1 MHVLITATGR
11 LSKPIRSMLC
21 PSVLQADPA
30 YYLPIQ
36 GVRLVNE
43 SCKRFGYSTGGAP
56 LVSPHMSADA
66 QPPIDAKRQSAS
78 GLAGLLGSVISA
90 GKGILARRRRA
101 VAQAAS
107 GDLLAKCR
115 QLLHH
120 RGEASGLA
128 LACEVIADYQALDET
143 NQLLFFQSLAQ
154 DFDVV
159 SADIISAAEQYKAQP
174 SSAHLSALTKL
185 AEAPRVKLFRRM
197 NMAPGATAVLVQM
210 RGSLQR
216 WLPKH
221 PQLEPVGSDLKHLFV
236 SWFNRGFL
244 ELRLIDWNSPAAVLE
259 RIIQYESVHEIQ
271 GWSDLR
277 SRLGENRMCFAFFHP
292 ALPDDPLVFVEVALT
307 AGIPKAIGPL
317 IDKTHEPTNENDLDT
332 VAFYSISNCHP
343 GLAGVSFGNF
353 LIKQV
358 VEEVGKRHPK
368 TKRYV
373 TLSPIPGF
381 CQWLEKQQDRLDI
394 DLYELRSTAR
404 VEGADAAQV
413 KQDEV
418 LALCARYLVNE
429 RGPTNQAIDPV
440 ARFHLGNGASLH
452 AIHWAADLSDNG
464 LHQSAGLMVNYL
476 YDLGSIEENH
486 DAYFDQSE
494 VAVSRLV
501 AKHLS

>member
-1 MHVLITATGR
+1 
-11 LSKPIRSMLC
+11 
-21 PSVLQADPA
+21 
-30 YYLPIQ
+30 
-36 GVRLVNE
+36 
-43 SCKRFGYSTGGAP
+43 
-56 LVSPHMSADA
+56 MSADA

-78 GLAGLLGSVISA
+78 GLAGLLGSVINA

-159 SADIISAAEQYKAQP
+159 STDIISAAEQYKALP

-317 IDKTHEPTNENDLDT
+317 IDKTHEPTSENDLDT

-353 LIKQV
+353 LITQV

-404 VEGADAAQV
+404 VEGADAPQV

-501 AKHLS
+501 AKYLS